1 VYRRYGEKRILTPT
15 PTELPQRV
23 KATLARET
31 TNPNLDPQLFRE
43 RGCRMARRLAGARD
57 GKVYIWAGKVILG
70 LETAVANAVKP
81 GTKVLVI
88 DNGVYGSVSPT

>member
-1 VYRRYGEKRILTPT
+1 MYRRYGEKSISTPS
-15 PTELPQRV
+15 PTELLQRV

-31 TNPNLDPQLFRE
+31 TNPDLPQFFRE
-43 RGCRMARRLAGARD
+43 RGCKMARRLAGARD
-57 GKVYIWAGKVILG
+57 GKVYILAGEVMLG

-88 DNGVYGSVSPT
+88 DNGVYGSASLT